1 MKRTAAWMLV
11 LVTTAATVPA
21 LAAGTGEPCGGVR
34 FENGR
39 VEMGRPLAPKGPET
53 EACLKYVAEALKAR
67 PAIRS
72 VTVAARLPD
81 VERLDGQG
89 LAVAKAAAEVLVA
102 AGVPRTR
109 VSAVAPPGVA
119 GAPGQLQLAFI
130 ERPTQP
136 TVARVR
142 ASSGEVSAGPAPA
155 ELRPRAPG
163 DALFPGELL
172 HTGPTARAEL
182 LLADGST
189 VRVMEG
195 SLVRLGSIELMA
207 NLRRKVELE
216 LLRGSLETAAAPG
229 GEGSVF
235 EVRTRGAVAGVRGTH
250 FRVSAQDDGFSRL
263 ETLEGKVALIGKKGD
278 LDVVAGYGS
287 RVMPDAAPEPVRPL
301 LVAPTLADPRGG
313 TFRAAPKL
321 SWWTVTGAKAYRVEL
336 ARTADFAAGVQ
347 QYNSPATEMEVPGS
361 REGKW
366 FWRVLAV
373 DADGFV
379 GFPSKIFAF
388 DVRP

>member
-1 MKRTAAWMLV
+1 MKRTAPWMMALV
-11 LVTTAATVPA
+11 LLASPA
-21 LAAGTGEPCGGVR
+21 LAADAGEPCGGLR
-34 FENGR
+34 FVGGR
-39 VEMGRPLAPKGPET
+39 IETGRPLAPKGPET
-53 EACLKYVAEALKAR
+53 TACLQHVAGALKAR

-89 LAVAKAAAEVLVA
+89 LAVAKAAAEVLVS

-109 VSAVAPPGVA
+109 VSAVAPPSMPGE
-119 GAPGQLQLAFI
+119 PGQLQLAYV
-130 ERPTQP
+130 ERPAQP
-136 TVARVR
+136 AVARVR
-142 ASSGEVSAGPAPA
+142 AASGDVSAGPAPA
-155 ELRPRAPG
+155 ELRPRLVG
-163 DALFPGELL
+163 DALYPGELFD
-172 HTGPTARAEL
+172 TGPGARAEL
-182 LLADGST
+182 LLADGSR

-195 SLVRLGSIELMA
+195 SLVRLGAIELMA

-216 LLRGSLETAAAPG
+216 LLRGTVETAAAAG

-235 EVRTRGAVAGVRGTH
+235 EVRTRTAVAGVRGTH
-250 FRVSAQDDGFSRL
+250 FRVTLQEDGTHRL
-263 ETLEGKVALIGKKGD
+263 ETLEGRVSLIGKKGD
-278 LDVVAGYGS
+278 LDVVGGYGS
-287 RVMPDAAPEPVRPL
+287 RAMPDSAPEPVRPL

-313 TFRAAPKL
+313 TFRAAPRL
-321 SWWTVTGAKAYRVEL
+321 SWWTVPGAKTYRVEL

-347 QYNSPATEMEVPGS
+347 TYQSQGTELEVPS
-361 REGKW
+361 PREGKW

-373 DADGFV
+373 DGEGFV